1 MKETSSQ
8 GCIQLVKND
17 SKLTYA
23 HKTCTVENSLFL
35 LGFLCQKKNVC
46 NLTHIIHSKYVAA

>member
-1 MKETSSQ
+1 MKETNSQ

-23 HKTCTVENSLFL
+23 HKMCTVENSLFL
-35 LGFLCQKKNVC
+35 LGFLCQRKMFV
-46 NLTHIIHSKYVAA
+46 I